1 MEMRQGDKPNGHPSQ
16 EWLTAEEAAKYLK
29 VKTRSLLLWV
39 RQGKVQAHALSGTRR
54 RVWRFRQQDLD
65 EALLAK
71 PVLNSPSPAVL
82 NERKVL

>member
-39 RQGKVQAHALSGTRR
+39 RMRFPALGGVCGGSVNRIWTRLSS
-54 RVWRFRQQDLD
+54 Q
-65 EALLAK
+65 
-71 PVLNSPSPAVL
+71 SPC
-82 NERKVL
+82 